1 VAYVV
6 GASHV
11 LGEDAARDVF
21 ALVGRHDPDVVLLE
35 LCAERAPAA
44 LRAAV
49 AATRRAGPPTGP
61 PEASPAT
68 AAPPRL
74 AVTSVTVEGIP
85 RDRPLPGASERDLLA
100 TLRARPNATLAP
112 EDLDADAARL
122 RSLGL
127 FRDVAVE
134 VRGADETDGE
144 RDRGGDSRDPLGSFV
159 VSRVTGEVA
168 ELARASEVAFAVSPD
183 PDDRATA
190 DVRFSWGRRAR
201 REWGQRDALEK
212 EIVRTA
218 LRLLLEEDREEE
230 DREDATAS
238 DDDEEGEMDEEDE
251 DEEYDSYEEDDSDE
265 EAWEGAALRAA
276 LAASARTACPGAE
289 VSVCRVPRR
298 DPSRDVDEGG
308 VVWVAVSLGGEP
320 TRPPVP
326 AEVTEGTTRATSDD
340 DPGERVLSA
349 EGGSDAFGG
358 IGGASFA
365 GGGAFSRVA
374 SRVAELSR
382 VASRVAELSR
392 VASRVAELSR
402 VASRVAELSRVAS
415 RVASAAAVAPED
427 APAATRAFVAAS
439 ELAQDATARALA
451 KKTDPDDA
459 DDASASS
466 NAASPSASA
475 SDPYPEHAHPARFA
489 FAGGETVAALCAA
502 TRHGVPRVVFA
513 DAPASETARAIAEA
527 AGRRPGLFPNARF
540 AAESAFAFAASAVDA
555 ALAAARGV
563 PESGGNANARGGEDE
578 DERRDRLRTR
588 VEEAG
593 SGAGGGPGGVVPEW
607 LEDALLTRRDDR
619 VFAATWAALGGDKA
633 PASAFP
639 GLVASGRGREE
650 GGAGD
655 EARYDFVRDAMG
667 AEGGAGGGGG
677 GTRART
683 AIVVV
688 GAAHVD
694 GVAARWEAAASRRA
708 EEAAER
714 SGGGE
719 GIG

>member
-1 VAYVV
+1 MRLEGGPRGAVAYVV

-61 PEASPAT
+61 PEAPPAT

-218 LRLLLEEDREEE
+218 LRLLLEEDRE
-230 DREDATAS
+230 DAAAS

-251 DEEYDSYEEDDSDE
+251 DEEDEDEEDDSYEEDDSDEEDDSYE

-289 VSVCRVPRR
+289 VSVRRVPRC

-320 TRPPVP
+320 TRPAVP
-326 AEVTEGTTRATSDD
+326 ELKVTTRATSDD

-349 EGGSDAFGG
+349 EGGSDAFGRV
-358 IGGASFA
+358 GGASFA

-382 VASRVAELSR
+382 VASRVA
-392 VASRVAELSR
+392 
-402 VASRVAELSRVAS
+402 
-415 RVASAAAVAPED
+415 SAAAAAPED

-459 DDASASS
+459 SASS
-466 NAASPSASA
+466 SAASPI
-475 SDPYPEHAHPARFA
+475 HITF
-489 FAGGETVAALCAA
+489 F
-502 TRHGVPRVVFA
+502 
-513 DAPASETARAIAEA
+513 
-527 AGRRPGLFPNARF
+527 LFIK
-540 AAESAFAFAASAVDA
+540 
-555 ALAAARGV
+555 
-563 PESGGNANARGGEDE
+563 
-578 DERRDRLRTR
+578 
-588 VEEAG
+588 
-593 SGAGGGPGGVVPEW
+593 
-607 LEDALLTRRDDR
+607 LTL
-619 VFAATWAALGGDKA
+619 FLN
-633 PASAFP
+633 
-639 GLVASGRGREE
+639 
-650 GGAGD
+650 
-655 EARYDFVRDAMG
+655 
-667 AEGGAGGGGG
+667 
-677 GTRART
+677 
-683 AIVVV
+683 
-688 GAAHVD
+688 
-694 GVAARWEAAASRRA
+694 
-708 EEAAER
+708 
-714 SGGGE
+714 
-719 GIG
+719 

>member
-1 VAYVV
+1 MRLEGGPRGAVAYVV

-61 PEASPAT
+61 PEAPPAT

-144 RDRGGDSRDPLGSFV
+144 RDHGGDSRDPLGSFV

-218 LRLLLEEDREEE
+218 LRLLLEEDRE
-230 DREDATAS
+230 DAAAS

-251 DEEYDSYEEDDSDE
+251 DEEDEDEEDDSYEEDDSDEEDDSYE

-289 VSVCRVPRR
+289 VSVRRVPRR

-320 TRPPVP
+320 TRPAVP
-326 AEVTEGTTRATSDD
+326 ELKVTTRATSDD

-349 EGGSDAFGG
+349 EGGSDAFGRV
-358 IGGASFA
+358 GGASFA

-382 VASRVAELSR
+382 VASRVA
-392 VASRVAELSR
+392 
-402 VASRVAELSRVAS
+402 
-415 RVASAAAVAPED
+415 SAAAAAPED

-466 NAASPSASA
+466 NAASASSSA

-677 GTRART
+677 RTRART

-719 GIG
+719 GVG

>member
-1 VAYVV
+1 MRLEGGPRGAVAYVV

-61 PEASPAT
+61 PEAPPAT

-134 VRGADETDGE
+134 VRGADETDDE
-144 RDRGGDSRDPLGSFV
+144 RDHGGDSRDPLGSFV

-218 LRLLLEEDREEE
+218 LRLLLEEDRE
-230 DREDATAS
+230 DATAS
-238 DDDEEGEMDEEDE
+238 DDEEEGEMDEEDE
-251 DEEYDSYEEDDSDE
+251 DEEDEDEEDDSYEEYDSDE

-289 VSVCRVPRR
+289 VSVRRVPRR

-326 AEVTEGTTRATSDD
+326 AEVTEVTTRATSDD

-382 VASRVAELSR
+382 VASRVA
-392 VASRVAELSR
+392 
-402 VASRVAELSRVAS
+402 
-415 RVASAAAVAPED
+415 SAAAAAPED

-451 KKTDPDDA
+451 KKTADPDA
-459 DDASASS
+459 ASASS
-466 NAASPSASA
+466 SAASPSAASPSASA

-563 PESGGNANARGGEDE
+563 PESGGNANARRGGE

-719 GIG
+719 GVGEVDYSS